1 MEAEELPAYHGVMLG
16 GRTFTLFHVRGI
28 RISVDWSWF
37 LFLFF
42 VIIFTSRS
50 YANLLDEPS
59 TSTTPFLLGV
69 LTAVGFF
76 GSIVLHELG
85 HAFAAMRN
93 GIGITGIQLWI
104 FGGMARMDRE
114 ADSPGTELKVA
125 LAGPLVTLAIF
136 LVLTVGGI
144 AAAGSTAFEDAVL
157 LNRSDDVSGL
167 LAVVAWLAF
176 INLLL
181 LVFNML
187 PAFPMDGGRV
197 ARAIAWWKTG
207 DRTTATRFAANLGR
221 LFGYLFIAGGLFLI
235 LTGDLFG
242 GVWLGLIGMVVNG
255 SARGAAMQTA
265 ITSKI
270 DNLSVAD
277 VMDREPVAI
286 PGDISVERALDEYF
300 LRYRWPWFPV
310 VDAAYRFLGLLERD
324 RADEVPEVSRANSNV
339 ADLIDPD
346 QGLFVRDDTPLDS
359 LLSNQNL
366 RRLGA
371 LMAVDADGRLSG
383 VITVEQVAARY
394 ATRLSGRQSLDR
406 MRERTAALRTCC
418 ASGAR

>member
-1 MEAEELPAYHGVMLG
+1 MLG
-16 GRTFTLFHVRGI
+16 GGRSFTLFHVRGI

-37 LFLFF
+37 LILFF
-42 VIIFTSRS
+42 VILYMTRFFER
-50 YANLLDEPS
+50 LLGESSS
-59 TSTTPFLLGV
+59 TSTPFLLA
-69 LTAVGFF
+69 LLSAVTFF

-85 HAFAAMRN
+85 HAFAARRN
-93 GIGITGIQLWI
+93 GIGITGIQLWV

-125 LAGPLVTLAIF
+125 LAGPLVTLAIII
-136 LVLTVGGI
+136 VLTVGGI
-144 AAAGSTAFEDAVL
+144 VAVGAQEFREAAVL
-157 LNRSDDVSGL
+157 ETDSGVSGIMAL
-167 LAVVAWLAF
+167 IAWLAT
-176 INLLL
+176 INALV
-181 LVFNML
+181 LVFNLL

-207 DRTTATRFAANLGR
+207 DRTAATRFAANLGR
-221 LFGYLFIAGGLFLI
+221 IFGYLFIAAGFYLI
-235 LTGDLFG
+235 LIGDLFG

-265 ITSKI
+265 ISSKI
-270 DNLSVAD
+270 DKILVAD

-310 VDAAYRFLGLLERD
+310 VDAAHRFLGLIERD

-339 ADLIDPD
+339 SELIDPD
-346 QGLFVRDDTPLDS
+346 QGLFIRDDTPLDS
-359 LLSNQNL
+359 LLANQNL

-383 VITVEQVAARY
+383 VITVEQV
-394 ATRLSGRQSLDR
+394 GR
-406 MRERTAALRTCC
+406 ALRD
-418 ASGAR
+418 ASAN